1 MNSFRHL
8 TRHVRF
14 AVILFYNTRALS
26 SFLPSFFHRASSR
39 YLIFYFTTTLRVF
52 LAAKLWEAALL
63 LSVSSLLS
71 PSWTDE
77 RGRDGRGRLA
87 THRACIFLR
96 TCYTQARANRTHMFV
111 DSGTRLENWF
121 LIGYSSIDTFSRYI

>member
-26 SFLPSFFHRASSR
+26 SFLPSFFHRASSCS
-39 YLIFYFTTTLRVF
+39 YFFFFTTTLRVF
-52 LAAKLWEAALL
+52 LAAKLWEALL

-77 RGRDGRGRLA
+77 RGRDGRGRFA
-87 THRACIFLR
+87 THRACVFLR